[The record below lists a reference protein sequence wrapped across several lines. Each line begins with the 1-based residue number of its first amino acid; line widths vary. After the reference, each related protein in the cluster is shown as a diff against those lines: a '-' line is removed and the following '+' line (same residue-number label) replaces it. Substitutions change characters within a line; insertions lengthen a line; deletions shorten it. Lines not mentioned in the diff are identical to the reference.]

1 MTQAR
6 HPPVDPVV
14 DGIGIQVQAGGSP
27 RQPVAHAC
35 RRPFDGVK
43 VDIVEQD
50 LPAGFERDLGDAR
63 SHHAGADDPEGDA
76 RHTDFSA
83 SNGWRHPRQ

>member
-1 MTQAR
+1 MTEAR
-6 HPPVDPVV
+6 HPPVDPIV

-27 RQPVAHAC
+27 LQPVAHAC
-35 RRPFDGVK
+35 RRPFDGIE
-43 VDIVEQD
+43 VDVVEQD

-63 SHHAGADDPEGDA
+63 SHHAGADDPDA